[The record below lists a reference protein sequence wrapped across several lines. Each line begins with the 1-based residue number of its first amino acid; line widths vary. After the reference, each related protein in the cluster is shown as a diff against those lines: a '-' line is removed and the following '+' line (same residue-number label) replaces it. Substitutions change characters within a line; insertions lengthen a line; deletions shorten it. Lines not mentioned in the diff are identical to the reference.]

1 MPKFENK
8 YVDALTGHKITSY
21 YKATSKAEPRVRNAD
36 GDKKEFHRW
45 IRNGSP
51 DIDGLSDEGWT
62 RCIVQLRVRLN
73 GEESS
78 IQIPV
83 MEYHNNMLSSKKTSH
98 YIYTYQGDFTMIDA
112 DHTDKFALEPVSD
125 GVVLDKYLEA
135 VGLSN
140 HIHFPEGKAEILTV
154 ESLWRNDYI
163 EFLTGKEYHIHIPI
177 YAYKDSSIPFLT
189 NFEYYVVGEGK
200 TKLTYNAFGNS
211 WSSKLQMEIS
221 DNIFIEEETDETYD
235 YIELEVLA

>member
-21 YKATSKAEPRVRNAD
+21 YKATSKAEPRVKNAD
-36 GDKKEFHRW
+36 GDMREFRRW
-45 IRNGSP
+45 IRNGSS
-51 DIDGLSDEGWT
+51 DIDGLSEGWT

-83 MEYHNNMLSSKKTSH
+83 MEYHNNMLASKKTAD
-98 YIYTYQGDFTMIDA
+98 YIYTFHDDFTMIEA

-125 GVVLDKYLEA
+125 GVVLGKYLEA
-135 VGLSN
+135 VGLSK

-163 EFLTGKEYHIHIPI
+163 EYLTGKEYHIHIPI
-177 YAYKDSSIPFLT
+177 YAYKDSLIPFLT

-200 TKLTYNAFGNS
+200 TKLTHNAFGNS
-211 WSSKLQMEIS
+211 WSSKLQIKTLDS
-221 DNIFIEEETDETYD
+221 TFIEEETDETYD

>member
-21 YKATSKAEPRVRNAD
+21 YKATSKAGPRVKNAD
-36 GDKKEFHRW
+36 GEMKEFRRL
-45 IRNGSP
+45 IRNGHAE
-51 DIDGLSDEGWT
+51 IDGLNQGWT

-83 MEYHNNMLSSKKTSH
+83 MDYNYNMLTTKKTSH
-98 YIYTYQGDFTMIDA
+98 YIYTYQDDFTMIEA
-112 DHTDKFALEPVSD
+112 DHTDKFALEAVSD

-135 VGLSN
+135 VGLSK
-140 HIHFPEGKAEILTV
+140 HIHFPEGKAEILKV
-154 ESLWRNDYI
+154 ESLWKNDYI
-163 EFLTGKEYHIHIPI
+163 EYLTGKEYHIHIPI
-177 YAYKDSSIPFLT
+177 YAYKDSLIPFLT

-200 TKLTYNAFGNS
+200 TKLTHNAFGNS
-211 WSSKLQMEIS
+211 WSSKLQIEIS
-221 DNIFIEEETDETYD
+221 DNIFIAEETDEVYD

>member
-21 YKATSKAEPRVRNAD
+21 YKATSKAGPRVKNAD
-36 GDKKEFHRW
+36 GDMKEFRRL
-45 IRNGSP
+45 IRHGSSN
-51 DIDGLSDEGWT
+51 IDGLNKGWT
-62 RCIVQLRVRLN
+62 RCVVQLRVRLN

-83 MEYHNNMLSSKKTSH
+83 MDYNHNMLKTKKKSH
-98 YIYTYQGDFTMIDA
+98 YIYTYQDDFTMIDA

-125 GVVLDKYLEA
+125 GVVLEKYLEA
-135 VGLSN
+135 VGLSK

-163 EFLTGKEYHIHIPI
+163 EWIVGKEYHIHIPI
-177 YAYKDSSIPFLT
+177 YAYTDSLIPFLT

-200 TKLTYNAFGNS
+200 TKLTHNSFGNS

-221 DNIFIEEETDETYD
+221 DNIFIEEVADETYD

>member
-8 YVDALTGHKITSY
+8 YVDALTGYKITSY
-21 YKATSKAEPRVRNAD
+21 YKATSKAEPRVKNAD
-36 GDKKEFHRW
+36 GEMKEFRRL
-45 IRNGSP
+45 IRNGYSQ
-51 DIDGLSDEGWT
+51 IDGLNQGWT

-83 MEYHNNMLSSKKTSH
+83 MEYQNNMLSSKKTSH
-98 YIYTYQGDFTMIDA
+98 YIYTYHDDFTMIDA

-125 GVVLDKYLEA
+125 GVVLEKYLEA
-135 VGLSN
+135 VGLSK

-163 EFLTGKEYHIHIPI
+163 EFLTGKEYHIQIPI
-177 YAYKDSSIPFLT
+177 YAYKDSLIPFLT

-200 TKLTYNAFGNS
+200 TKLTFNSFGNS